1 MRWSGCRESGGDVD
15 VVEIITP
22 GVCGE
27 RVGVVVVVCRGVLLK
42 EKVVALGIGRAVV
55 SQMRAQST
63 PTPTSL
69 HRGAT
74 LICLR

>member
-1 MRWSGCRESGGDVD
+1 MRWNGCRVSGGDVV

-22 GVCGE
+22 GVCGG
-27 RVGVVVVVCRGVLLK
+27 RVGVVVVVCWGVLE